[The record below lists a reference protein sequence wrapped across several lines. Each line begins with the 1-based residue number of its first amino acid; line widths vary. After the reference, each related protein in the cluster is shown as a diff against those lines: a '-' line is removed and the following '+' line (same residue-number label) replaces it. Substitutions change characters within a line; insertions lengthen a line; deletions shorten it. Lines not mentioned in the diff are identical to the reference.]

1 MTVLNKYFFLLV
13 LVILSAS
20 FFYFGTYRNWPYKVE
35 GDGKYYYQYL
45 VSGISDGDLDFSNN
59 YVTPKYPWMVME
71 IDHYNLRE
79 IVDPTTGKPVNYW
92 TVGPAILWL
101 PFYLAATLLGKG
113 AMLLGFQVDLNPF
126 GRYMQYATMSSAV
139 FYALG
144 ALYLLYRIMRK
155 FCSEGA
161 SKTSLWLILFMT
173 PLFYYTIFEPSLS
186 HVYDFF
192 TFTVI
197 MSLALQFKA
206 TKSTLFYTMFG
217 AFCALHVLVRTQNI
231 INISILF
238 LFLAL
243 AMIRSGEIRR
253 LSMPKT
259 LACFAALLVGLV
271 PIALI
276 NRYLYGSPFTIPQGE
291 GFMRWDDPQIMS
303 LLFSERNGLFSHH
316 PIFLVGIIGSLLLLF
331 RLQQNRLW
339 LTCLLCIFIVQV
351 YINSTVEDWWAGHS
365 FGQRRL
371 LFALPLC
378 ALGLGCIL
386 DRMQAR
392 FKKFTQ
398 VFTPLFVMTGT
409 ILWFYL
415 TMIHV
420 FIWDYNKPHNIY
432 QWMFHY
438 APKILGEYYG
448 FL

>member
-1 MTVLNKYFFLLV
+1 MLIFKKTFFLLV
-13 LVILSAS
+13 FMLLTAS

-59 YVTPKYPWMVME
+59 YTTPKYPWMVME
-71 IDHYNLRE
+71 VDHYNLRE
-79 IVDPTTGKPVNYW
+79 IVDPSTGKPVNYW

-101 PFYLAATLLGKG
+101 PFYLAATLLGKC
-113 AMLLGFQVDLNPF
+113 AILLGFQVDLNPF

-144 ALYLLYRIMRK
+144 ALYLLYRVMRK
-155 FCSEGA
+155 FCAEGA
-161 SKTSLWLILFMT
+161 AKTSLWLTLFMT

-197 MSLALQFKA
+197 IYLSLKFKPA
-206 TKSTLFYTMFG
+206 QPAHFHLLFG
-217 AFCALHVLVRTQNI
+217 AMCALHVLVRTQNI
-231 INISILF
+231 INVFIIL

-243 AMIRSGEIRR
+243 GMIRSGEIRQ
-253 LSMPKT
+253 LSMQKT
-259 LACFAALLVGLV
+259 VVCFTALLAGLA

-276 NRYLYGSPFTIPQGE
+276 NTYLYGSPLTIPQGE
-291 GFMRWDDPQIMS
+291 GFLRWHDPQIIP
-303 LLFSERNGLFSHH
+303 LLFSARNGLFSHH
-316 PIFLVGIIGSLLLLF
+316 PIVLVGIIGYLLLLY
-331 RLQQNRLW
+331 RRQDNRLL
-339 LTCLLCIFIVQV
+339 LTGLLCLFFVQV
-351 YINSTVEDWWAGHS
+351 YINSAVEDWWAGHS

-378 ALGLGCIL
+378 ALGLGYIL

-392 FKKFTQ
+392 FTQFTR
-398 VFTPLFVMTGT
+398 VFTPLFVITGT
-409 ILWFYL
+409 VLWFYL

-420 FIWDYNKPHNIY
+420 FIWDYNKPHDIY
-432 QWMFHY
+432 LWMFKY

-448 FL
+448 LL

>member
-1 MTVLNKYFFLLV
+1 MTILNKYFFLLV
-13 LVILSAS
+13 FVILTAS

-45 VSGISDGDLDFSNN
+45 VSAIYDHDFDFSNN
-59 YVTPKYPWMVME
+59 YRAEKYPWMVMDV
-71 IDHYNLRE
+71 DHYELRKN
-79 IVDPTTGKPVNYW
+79 IDPSTGKPVNYW

-101 PFYLAATLLGKG
+101 PFYFAAALLGKG

-126 GRYMQYATMSSAV
+126 GRYMQYATMFSAV
-139 FYALG
+139 FYVLG

-155 FCSEGA
+155 FCAEGA
-161 SKTSLWLILFMT
+161 AKTSLWLTLFMT

-197 MSLALQFKA
+197 IYLSLKFKP
-206 TKSTLFYTMFG
+206 TQPVFFHVLFG
-217 AFCALHVLVRTQNI
+217 AMSALHVLVRTQNI
-231 INISILF
+231 INIFIIL

-243 AMIRSGEIRR
+243 GMIRSGETRQ
-253 LSMPKT
+253 LSIPKT
-259 LACFAALLVGLV
+259 LVCFTTLLIGLA

-276 NRYLYGSPFTIPQGE
+276 NTYLYGSPLTIPQGE
-291 GFMRWDDPQIMS
+291 GFLRWHEPQIIP
-303 LLFSERNGLFSHH
+303 LLFSARNGLFSHH
-316 PIFLVGIIGSLLLLF
+316 PIFLVGIIGYLLLLY
-331 RLQQNRLW
+331 RRQNNRLL
-339 LTCLLCIFIVQV
+339 LTGLLCLFIVQV
-351 YINSTVEDWWAGHS
+351 YINSVVKDWWAGHS

-378 ALGLGCIL
+378 ALGLGYIL

-392 FKKFTQ
+392 FTKFTR

-420 FIWDYNKPHNIY
+420 FIWDYNKPHDIY
-432 QWMFHY
+432 LWMFKY

-448 FL
+448 LL